1 MIASPADRERSS
13 LGVKRIESILEP
25 HLSTLSREVP
35 PYRDLVLAF
44 GMMKEDPRRTAFSIG
59 VAVLFAVVAL
69 GVALFVS
76 SFATAPIRAADREHS
91 AKKLPAG
98 PTHTKELVGK

>member
-1 MIASPADRERSS
+1 MNHIWLIAVAGGAAL
-13 LGVKRIESILEP
+13 LGFA
-25 HLSTLSREVP
+25 
-35 PYRDLVLAF
+35 LAF

-91 AKKLPAG
+91 EEKLPAG
-98 PTHTKELVGK
+98 PTHTKELPGK